1 MPSSRGMPDLL
12 ILMVHFKKLY
22 NDEFIS
28 MEPRIDIFARCKV
41 NGTIVSSKLNRT
53 DRGSTVLSYCVDTDH
68 RGGKKAVPF
77 FPTVNF
83 FFQTKVHISWR
94 GCVGR
99 KMHSLA
105 FVEWY
110 RFANPKHT
118 VDKLSGL
125 NAMQSFHYKGDDI
138 INVRR
143 LIRPVVLAEVKKKTI
158 FLRQTCLSRNKYQK
172 H

>member
-1 MPSSRGMPDLL
+1 M
-12 ILMVHFKKLY
+12 HFKKLY

-28 MEPRIDIFARCKV
+28 MEPRIDIFARFEV
-41 NGTIVSSKLNRT
+41 NGTIFSSKLNRT

-68 RGGKKAVPF
+68 GGGKKARLF

-99 KMHSLA
+99 KMHSLP
-105 FVEWY
+105 FVEWH

-125 NAMQSFHYKGDDI
+125 NAMQSSHYKGDDI

-143 LIRPVVLAEVKKKTI
+143 LIRLVVLAEVKKNYILATN
-158 FLRQTCLSRNKYQK
+158 LSK
-172 H
+172 